1 MPQDRRPPHADLR
14 SSRFDVKASQ
24 RAPRTRA
31 VDAEDRERR
40 RLSILNA
47 AEQLFAQS
55 STRDLS
61 MSEVAA
67 LAGLAKGTVY
77 LYYESKEVLILS
89 LHERLVEAFFRELID
104 ALETAP
110 VFGFD
115 QLARIVR
122 GHLTERPLYMSL
134 GSVAMGFM
142 DQQIIPEALQNLS
155 DRISRWL
162 IEAGSKLE
170 ARFTDL
176 PAGEG
181 VRMLVHGYALIVGL
195 WHLLAVPCAA
205 ATAAQQALG
214 SLNYADEAE
223 CALARYWANTM
234 NPASPSARPPVNPSA
249 NQASN
254 PTKSVAA
261 TPKAR
266 P

>member
-1 MPQDRRPPHADLR
+1 MSRNSPSSDADPN
-14 SSRFDVKASQ
+14 SSRIDVTASQ
-24 RAPRTRA
+24 RLPRTRA
-31 VDAEDRERR
+31 VDAQDRERR

-47 AEQLFAQS
+47 AEQLFANS
-55 STRDLS
+55 ATRDLS

-89 LHERLVEAFFRELID
+89 LHERLVEAFFRELIE

-122 GHLTERPLYMSL
+122 RHMTEQPLYMSL

-142 DQQIIPEALQNLS
+142 DQQTIPEALQNLS

-181 VRMLVHGYALIVGL
+181 VRMLVHGYAQIVGL

-205 ATAAQQALG
+205 ATAAQKALG

-223 CALARYWANTM
+223 CALARYWASTM
-234 NPASPSARPPVNPSA
+234 TPASLSSRQSA
-249 NQASN
+249 N
-254 PTKSVAA
+254 PTKTVTA
-261 TPKAR
+261 TPKVR